1 MSFSFARKWENMEP
15 FDNCVSTDVQT
26 MVIIHFFMSIG
37 NASNVV
43 PCSDSSNQEPSTSA
57 TTPRA
62 STSASLTSDS
72 ACTIVSLPTPTY
84 GWAESFNVPWAKMPE
99 EFLAACREGKRPE
112 KRHVLAAVRMTAT
125 DIRKVSRNPGK
136 ASLSTIARAM
146 VSRYDKSL
154 GDFIPG
160 VGLLGDGA
168 TSLTNRLLRQLENFN
183 RTPGNSLRRKL
194 FPTETPS
201 NNESETPEGT
211 RKRKVFKSIV
221 KDAYG
226 CVAWQ
231 PELPTGECDETQ
243 KRKQKWLI
251 AEFQK
256 AENLQDNEILKLM
269 LETYPTQRFNINQ
282 KTLSV
287 AQIFVDWPFLL
298 RGNGLL
304 NHFKT
309 LLGFELSDRFQ
320 QHFATKG
327 RLVVDYALRRGNRQ
341 AKAVAAQLEARSKV
355 LKNDIPLTFGSFLLL
370 CHLMKENEHL
380 IMMHEV

>member
-1 MSFSFARKWENMEP
+1 
-15 FDNCVSTDVQT
+15 
-26 MVIIHFFMSIG
+26 
-37 NASNVV
+37 
-43 PCSDSSNQEPSTSA
+43 
-57 TTPRA
+57 
-62 STSASLTSDS
+62 
-72 ACTIVSLPTPTY
+72 
-84 GWAESFNVPWAKMPE
+84 
-99 EFLAACREGKRPE
+99 
-112 KRHVLAAVRMTAT
+112 
-125 DIRKVSRNPGK
+125 
-136 ASLSTIARAM
+136 
-146 VSRYDKSL
+146 
-154 GDFIPG
+154 
-160 VGLLGDGA
+160 
-168 TSLTNRLLRQLENFN
+168 
-183 RTPGNSLRRKL
+183 
-194 FPTETPS
+194 
-201 NNESETPEGT
+201 
-211 RKRKVFKSIV
+211 
-221 KDAYG
+221 
-226 CVAWQ
+226 
-231 PELPTGECDETQ
+231 
-243 KRKQKWLI
+243 
-251 AEFQK
+251 
-256 AENLQDNEILKLM
+256 M